1 MKYGKNVIIIVFLSS
16 FFSCISTKEKSKITE
31 KETEVK
37 TETENSRYIYLKKT
51 TENQKLNFV
60 LNLDSLL
67 LNRYQANTQDTGFF
81 FAELKNGKIEI
92 IYIQPKTTETREEKT
107 EEKKTQKETEK
118 ETIKKEFK
126 KEVKNQNYFFEIGL
140 GSFFIVCGIYIL
152 YGIGKNF
159 KGNM

>member
-1 MKYGKNVIIIVFLSS
+1 MKYGKNVIKIALLSS

-37 TETENSRYIYLKKT
+37 TETEKIRYSYLKKT

-67 LNRYQANTQDTGFF
+67 LNRYQANSQDTGFF

-92 IYIQPKTTETREEKT
+92 VYIQPKTTETREEKT
-107 EEKKTQKETEK
+107 KDKQT
-118 ETIKKEFK
+118 KKEK
-126 KEVKNQNYFFEIGL
+126 IGRAH
-140 GSFFIVCGIYIL
+140 V
-152 YGIGKNF
+152 
-159 KGNM
+159 

>member
-1 MKYGKNVIIIVFLSS
+1 MKYGKSALIVVLLNS
-16 FFSCISTKEKSKITE
+16 FYSCVTTKERNELKE

-37 TETENSRYIYLKKT
+37 TEIENSRYIYLKKT
-51 TENQKLNFV
+51 TENQRLNFV

-67 LNRYQANTQDTGFF
+67 LNRYQANSQDTGFF

-107 EEKKTQKETEK
+107 EEKQTKKETEK

-126 KEVKNQNYFFEIGL
+126 KETKNQNYFFEIGL
-140 GSFFIVCGIYIL
+140 GLFFIICGIYIV
-152 YGIGKNF
+152 YEIEKNF
-159 KGNM
+159 KGKI

>member
-1 MKYGKNVIIIVFLSS
+1 MKYGKSALIVVLLNS
-16 FFSCISTKEKSKITE
+16 FYSCVTTKEKNELKE

-51 TENQKLNFV
+51 TENQRLNFV

-67 LNRYQANTQDTGFF
+67 LNRYQANSQDTGFF

-107 EEKKTQKETEK
+107 EEKQTKKETEK

-126 KEVKNQNYFFEIGL
+126 KKTKNQNYFFEIGL
-140 GSFFIVCGIYIL
+140 GLFFTICGIYIV
-152 YGIGKNF
+152 YEIEKNF
-159 KGNM
+159 KGKI

>member
-1 MKYGKNVIIIVFLSS
+1 MKYGKNVIKIALLSS

-37 TETENSRYIYLKKT
+37 TETEKIRYSYLKKT

-67 LNRYQANTQDTGFF
+67 LNRYQANSQDTGFF

-92 IYIQPKTTETREEKT
+92 VYIQPKTTETREEKT
-107 EEKKTQKETEK
+107 KDKQTKKETEK
-118 ETIKKEFK
+118 KKENLELK
-126 KEVKNQNYFFEIGL
+126 KETKNNSYLEITL
-140 GSFFIVCGIYIL
+140 GILLILCGFYIIYSKR
-152 YGIGKNF
+152 KNF
-159 KGNM
+159 TGNM